1 MMPCIDVVDHECIE
15 PVDTSMLM
23 TNSAYKIWMA
33 FVVPD
38 GDTVESL
45 KVHFIKDGVIKAT
58 RDMSVRSSI
67 RYRTY
72 RTFSPEEAGAW
83 EIRVVDERGV
93 AIETVGSLQVVV
105 GS

>member
-1 MMPCIDVVDHECIE
+1 
-15 PVDTSMLM
+15 
-23 TNSAYKIWMA
+23 
-33 FVVPD
+33 
-38 GDTVESL
+38 L